1 MAHGKDYV
9 TPETDRGIA
18 SLKHHNLKETTMAKK
33 LFGSLVSMF
42 ERKTLS
48 DNDIRTWAK
57 TEYGKDWNFAY
68 HEIKL
73 TGKGPK
79 MGVNN

>member
-1 MAHGKDYV
+1 MA
-9 TPETDRGIA
+9 R
-18 SLKHHNLKETTMAKK
+18 K
-33 LFGSLVSMF
+33 LYGSLVSMF